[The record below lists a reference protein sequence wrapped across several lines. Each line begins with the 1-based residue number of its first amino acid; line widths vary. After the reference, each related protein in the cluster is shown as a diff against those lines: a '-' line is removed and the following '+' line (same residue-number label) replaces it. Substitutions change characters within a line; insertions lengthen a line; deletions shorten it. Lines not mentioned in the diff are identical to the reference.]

1 MTQDKFMQA
10 YRRAAEIR
18 WRALIGF
25 AALRAAGDEL
35 NAERRA
41 MIEIQREL
49 SELRSHPQNH
59 GSTGQRQGI
68 ARLLLGAENRAAE
81 QQAEID
87 ALTQIQLEA
96 QQIADSYGP
105 QRDECLR
112 LITQMRDERDATAA
126 IQAIQDNKK

>member
-1 MTQDKFMQA
+1 M
-10 YRRAAEIR
+10 IR
-18 WRALIGF
+18 
-25 AALRAAGDEL
+25 
-35 NAERRA
+35 ERR
-41 MIEIQREL
+41 RNSSNG

>member
-1 MTQDKFMQA
+1 MKA

-25 AALRAAGDEL
+25 ATLRATGDEL
-35 NAERRA
+35 NSERRT
-41 MIEIQREL
+41 MLEIEREL
-49 SELRSHPQNH
+49 IELRNHPQTH
-59 GSTGQRQGI
+59 GSTAQRQGI

-87 ALTQIQLEA
+87 VLTQIQLEA

-105 QRDECLR
+105 QREECKR
-112 LITQMRDERDATAA
+112 LIERMRDERDATAV
-126 IQAIQDNKK
+126 IQDN

>member
-1 MTQDKFMQA
+1 MTQDHFMKA

-59 GSTGQRQGI
+59 GSTAQRQNI
-68 ARLLLGAENRAAE
+68 ARLLLDAENREAE
-81 QQAEID
+81 QRAEIEVLSQMQAE
-87 ALTQIQLEA
+87 A
-96 QQIADSYGP
+96 QEVTDSYGP
-105 QRDECLR
+105 QREECLR

-126 IQAIQDNKK
+126 IQGQLK